1 MSQIYPARVRIIT
14 SQLFNTYE
22 VYFTVVKYNSNKE
35 GGA

>member
-22 VYFTVVKYNSNKE
+22 TVKYNSNQE